1 MDKYLMKEQI
11 GEFLTKFYE
20 VNRGKNTDITL
31 DPKSGKLQV
40 YNKDKGSFDYIV
52 IIDCAPCVDGLL
64 DSVSI

>member
-1 MDKYLMKEQI
+1 MEKYLMKEQI

-20 VNRGKNTDITL
+20 MNRGKNTDATL
-31 DPKSGKLQV
+31 DPKSGKIQV

-52 IIDCAPCVDGLL
+52 IIDSTPSIDSLV